1 MIERYRERLITRLP
15 LMAPLRVFGAGAGG
29 PFAKTLE
36 RVHDDTRADQSAV
49 AWEQEQN
56 VVQFT
61 HQAQADCF

>member
-1 MIERYRERLITRLP
+1 
-15 LMAPLRVFGAGAGG
+15 MAPLRVFGAGAGG